1 MWAGF
6 RELSDCVEWEKFVNI
21 FFPKKY
27 KIIFYQAGEDL
38 QVERVCALIVCC
50 CKKGA

>member
-27 KIIFYQAGEDL
+27 KFYQAGEDL
-38 QVERVCALIVCC
+38 QVERVCALNNT
-50 CKKGA
+50 KSLKGA